1 MSAKTPK
8 QKPKSQVIK
17 DKHAKSEQ
25 NYEDKQNRKSEQ
37 NHESEIEELSVFLAQ
52 YAAALLSNGA
62 YSSRV
67 SRCTKRIGESYGY
80 DVSMII
86 WLKNITL
93 SISERSNY
101 QNRRTQVSSNP
112 PLGANFRIISDL
124 SALSWQIHD
133 EKISLTR
140 AKEHFKNIMESKNYT
155 FFYSLLFASL
165 ANTAFCKLFGGD
177 VGTLLCVFLGTF
189 AGFASKHILTK
200 LKVDVRGIYVLVAFI
215 SSFVAYIGVHFGIT
229 GTPEIAIGLSILYL
243 IPGIQIINALADVL
257 HEYTLMAL
265 SRGVNMMILLIC
277 ISFGAYMTL
286 SIAKVS
292 LIHV

>member
-1 MSAKTPK
+1 MSANPSK
-8 QKPKSQVIK
+8 QKPKSHARK
-17 DKHAKSEQ
+17 DKHTK
-25 NYEDKQNRKSEQ
+25 DKQNHEGKQ
-37 NHESEIEELSVFLAQ
+37 NHENEEIEELSVFLVQ

-93 SISERSNY
+93 SISERSNH

-124 SALSWQIHD
+124 SALSWQIYD
-133 EKISLTR
+133 EKISLAR
-140 AKEHFKNIMESKNYT
+140 AKEYFKNIMESKNYT

-200 LKVDVRGIYVLVAFI
+200 RKIDVRGIYVLVAFI

-229 GTPEIAIGLSILYL
+229 STPEIAIGLSILYL

-265 SRGVNMMILLIC
+265 SRGVNMIILLIC

>member
-1 MSAKTPK
+1 MSANPSK
-8 QKPKSQVIK
+8 QKPKSHARK
-17 DKHAKSEQ
+17 DKHTK
-25 NYEDKQNRKSEQ
+25 DKQNHEGKQ
-37 NHESEIEELSVFLAQ
+37 NHDNEEIEELSVFLVQ

-93 SISERSNY
+93 SISERSNH

-124 SALSWQIHD
+124 SALSWQIYD
-133 EKISLTR
+133 EKISLAR
-140 AKEHFKNIMESKNYT
+140 AKEYFKNIMESKNYT

-200 LKVDVRGIYVLVAFI
+200 RKIDVRGIYVLVAFI

-229 GTPEIAIGLSILYL
+229 STPEIAIGLSILYL

-265 SRGVNMMILLIC
+265 SRGVNMIILLIC

>member
-1 MSAKTPK
+1 MSANLLK
-8 QKPKSQVIK
+8 QKSKSHARK
-17 DKHAKSEQ
+17 DKHTK
-25 NYEDKQNRKSEQ
+25 DKQNHKGKQ
-37 NHESEIEELSVFLAQ
+37 NHESEEIEELSVFLVQ

-80 DVSMII
+80 DVNMII

-93 SISERSNY
+93 SISERSNH

-124 SALSWQIHD
+124 SALSWQIYD

-200 LKVDVRGIYVLVAFI
+200 RKIDVRGIYVLVAFI

-229 GTPEIAIGLSILYL
+229 STPEIAIGLSILYL

-265 SRGVNMMILLIC
+265 SRGVNMVILLIC

>member
-1 MSAKTPK
+1 MSANLLK
-8 QKPKSQVIK
+8 QKSKSHARK
-17 DKHAKSEQ
+17 DKHTK
-25 NYEDKQNRKSEQ
+25 DKQNHKGKQ
-37 NHESEIEELSVFLAQ
+37 NHESEEIEELSVFLVQ

-80 DVSMII
+80 DVNMII

-93 SISERSNY
+93 SISERSNH

-124 SALSWQIHD
+124 SALSWQIYD

-140 AKEHFKNIMESKNYT
+140 AKEYFKNIMESKNYT

-200 LKVDVRGIYVLVAFI
+200 RKIDVRGIYVLVAFI

-229 GTPEIAIGLSILYL
+229 STPEIAIGLSILYL

-265 SRGVNMMILLIC
+265 SRGVNMVILLIC